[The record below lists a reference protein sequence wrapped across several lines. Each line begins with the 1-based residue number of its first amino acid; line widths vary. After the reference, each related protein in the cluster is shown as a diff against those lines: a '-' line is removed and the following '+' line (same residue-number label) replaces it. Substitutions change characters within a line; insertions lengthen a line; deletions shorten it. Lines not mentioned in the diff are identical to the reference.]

1 MVKIQ
6 KKDMWLF
13 IAQVAVWT
21 VVLFALPLATF
32 LSTPPGHRS
41 TLYGDCFK
49 LRWLSISSIS
59 TCWAH
64 TSSLSGAIGGS
75 YSSTS

>member
-1 MVKIQ
+1 MKIQ

-32 LSTPPGHRS
+32 LSTQDVTATRTS
-41 TLYGDCFK
+41 FYGSVGCLFHQF
-49 LRWLSISSIS
+49 LPAGPIPL
-59 TCWAH
+59 
-64 TSSLSGAIGGS
+64 L
-75 YSSTS
+75 

>member
-13 IAQVAVWT
+13 VAQVAVWT

-32 LSTPPGHRS
+32 LSTQDG
-41 TLYGDCFK
+41 
-49 LRWLSISSIS
+49 
-59 TCWAH
+59 
-64 TSSLSGAIGGS
+64 
-75 YSSTS
+75 

>member
-13 IAQVAVWT
+13 VAQVAVWT

-32 LSTPPGHRS
+32 LSTQDVAATRTSFYVVWGLFQAPDTVPRENGAPA
-41 TLYGDCFK
+41 GPV
-49 LRWLSISSIS
+49 LRKGLFP
-59 TCWAH
+59 
-64 TSSLSGAIGGS
+64 
-75 YSSTS
+75 